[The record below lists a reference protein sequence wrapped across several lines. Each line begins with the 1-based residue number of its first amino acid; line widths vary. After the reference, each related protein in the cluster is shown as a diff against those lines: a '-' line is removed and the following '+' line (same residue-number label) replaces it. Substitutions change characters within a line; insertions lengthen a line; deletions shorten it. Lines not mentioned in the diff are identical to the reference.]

1 MTVSGTERPP
11 DDSETIV
18 PADVGVERLL
28 RLLWCFRHRD
38 RTRTN
43 DEVEACGYPDV
54 LAEGSTGRRNFFNDR
69 ERLTALGVSLE
80 PISDHSGWRVT
91 GQPDDVTL
99 ILTPDEREAI
109 TQARLLVA
117 DDGSPDRQVRPNG
130 HRASANAAVPAG
142 VPILLAAISDG
153 HPVRFTYGGTERF
166 VDACRVVVTPT
177 DRWYLLGLD
186 RTADTAAPE
195 RTYRIDRIVGPEI
208 DRTYAAITPR
218 PDASWPLH
226 PVAWGTQTPI
236 IATVRFP
243 HTPLPEWLHM
253 LGGALTTTTNDD
265 GTADAT
271 FATSNANAF
280 VRRTL
285 ATGGQVIAPPL
296 LVQQARSTL
305 LAHLHAFGSI

>member
-1 MTVSGTERPP
+1 MTVRGPERPP
-11 DDSETIV
+11 DDSETFV
-18 PADVGVERLL
+18 PEDAGVERLL

-69 ERLTALGVSLE
+69 ERLRALGVSLE
-80 PISDHSGWRVT
+80 PLSDHSGWRVT

-99 ILTPDEREAI
+99 TLTSEERDAI

-117 DDGSPDRQVRPNG
+117 EPELPDQHVRPNG
-130 HRASANAAVPAG
+130 HRGNLTSAVPSG

-166 VDACRVVVTPT
+166 VDPCQVVVTRT

-186 RTADTAAPE
+186 RSAESTTAE
-195 RTYRIDRIVGPEI
+195 RTYRIDRIAEPEI
-208 DRTYAAITPR
+208 DRSHKGNSPG

-226 PVAWGTQTPI
+226 PVAWGPQPTVK
-236 IATVRFP
+236 ATVRFP
-243 HTPLPEWLHM
+243 HTPLPEWLAM
-253 LGGALTTTTNDD
+253 LGGALTTTENDD
-265 GTADAT
+265 GTAEAT

-285 ATGGQVIAPPL
+285 AAGGEISAPPL

-305 LAHLHAFGSI
+305 NAHMRAYGSI